1 MKDLHFLLID
11 FLNTFQIKK
20 NEYKYSEI
28 MIRVSL
34 VQQVEQFKNL
44 C

>member
-28 MIRVSL
+28 MNM
-34 VQQVEQFKNL
+34 F
-44 C
+44 

>member
-20 NEYKYSEI
+20 SEYKYSEI
-28 MIRVSL
+28 MNM
-34 VQQVEQFKNL
+34 F
-44 C
+44 